1 MGEIY
6 DRYMAGEC
14 HDAWRELTGYS
25 EWIKLPE
32 YLGDAEKIA
41 AETMARVNRNIN
53 RLMTRLRK
61 MGYRFGELPG
71 HKRPPTVLKNPIRSL
86 PDAQTVSRLHTLLA
100 TTSPMPLSLQ
110 YLLTTVGGVN
120 LCGHHPHWPEPAT
133 LDPLFLPAL
142 DDAFLA
148 HWQTAFSEWRQAH
161 PRPTPQTP
169 QLEITLS
176 PSVQIKSGHRGGNP
190 SVMRV
195 GLLIMDDIYINDYR
209 PMSFIGYLRGAF
221 HCGGFP
227 GLAHDA
233 ADHTE
238 LMSRLTEGL
247 ENF

>member
-1 MGEIY
+1 
-6 DRYMAGEC
+6 MAGEC
-14 HDAWRELTGYS
+14 RDAWRELTGYS

-41 AETMARVNRNIN
+41 AETMARVHRNLN
-53 RLMTRLRK
+53 RLTARLRK

-71 HKRPPTVLKNPIRSL
+71 GKRPAAARNPVRSL
-86 PDAQTVSRLHTLLA
+86 PDAQAVARLQTLLA

-120 LCGHHPHWPEPAT
+120 LCGHHPRWPEPAA

-148 HWQTAFSEWRQAH
+148 AWQNAYSRWRQAH
-161 PRPTPQTP
+161 PRLTPQTP

-176 PSVQIKSGHRGGNP
+176 PSARNKSGRRGGNP

-209 PMSFIGYLRGAF
+209 PMSFIGYLRETF
-221 HCGGFP
+221 RCGGFP

-238 LMSRLTEGL
+238 LMGKLTEGS
-247 ENF
+247 EIF